1 MAQALRVSEIT
12 INATATTAQTL
23 PHSLVAAQ
31 VLGVIQFVG
40 STTGVPT
47 TLTVVSGTPAAGDVQ
62 FTGTPEAPSGTLT
75 LSAAAAADTMFIVQY
90 VAPGDV
96 PAAQ

>member
-31 VLGVIQFVG
+31 VLGVIQVVSG
-40 STTGVPT
+40 TPT

-62 FTGTPEAPSGTLT
+62 FTGTPTAPSGTLT
-75 LSAAAAADTMFIVQY
+75 LEAAAAADTILIVQY